1 MIKSMTAY
9 ACNEAEI
16 NNLTINCEI
25 RSVNHRYS
33 DISLKL
39 PDILRFMETELRAL
53 LSAEIKRGKIEC
65 ALSYKKPAK
74 QGQGL
79 IVNHG

>member
-1 MIKSMTAY
+1 
-9 ACNEAEI
+9 
-16 NNLTINCEI
+16 
-25 RSVNHRYS
+25 
-33 DISLKL
+33 
-39 PDILRFMETELRAL
+39 METELRAL
-53 LSAEIKRGKIEC
+53 LSADIKRGKIEC